1 MAPIDIQDVFPDLRP
16 INRAP
21 TTFLLYMCGLT
32 MYGSRDRD
40 EQTRTEV
47 TTHVL
52 VILMVPLLAL
62 GAYRVQHQPGGML
75 ILGRT
80 PISGLARAWNFL
92 VVITVA
98 VAIAAGSWHAHTQSP
113 EYTNG
118 QSLERARQSLTDNQ
132 PKAAIPI
139 LMHVARSN
147 TSHAKPARDELA
159 RCASSVA
166 TSDSA
171 PDLIRALLSAGDLVD
186 AKVLD
191 QSVSAAVA
199 RHITSQPRM
208 ALALL
213 DAYPSKRITGPLA
226 EQRAKVIGALHV
238 AEPQELRWANEL
250 AVTADQ
256 AGDSARCEE
265 LLTPFA
271 DRLKDEEGARILG
284 AIRVQQGRIQDAYRL
299 LKGYCQ
305 QRLPKLKTTEKNYNN
320 LVKSINDS
328 ALAALNN
335 GSADKS
341 WYRLYDLADETKKG
355 TMVDEWVLKR
365 MKSDQRLTAVEDEL
379 RALAT
384 VVPVALD
391 LGIIT
396 LQRAQELD
404 AGERQKELK
413 AAEEVFLSIRGIAG
427 ASDDFKLFFGQVCWW
442 LGRQEEGRK
451 EFDSMLETS
460 KRKPETLLMVANA
473 LRDLGAS
480 GEARALNEE
489 AYNSATTKELREL
502 AAMRRS
508 LCQTDAEDQV
518 TWLSRCDITNPYIA
532 TQLANA
538 RGTVAINKGDT
549 GNAVTFLRTAIDGY
563 RALPK
568 SAANLNNAALAAYDL
583 FDCTGERSVLD
594 QANSMMEEAVS
605 LQPGNAI
612 LQANLANRLFNSGV
626 MKVVGE
632 RIDQATL
639 GMSGEASLLDFCYN
653 DQTGRQ
659 ALHESFRTNDEIRRT
674 VTYLDRLQVI
684 FPRDAGTWSRAVWI
698 HTFNHD
704 AKALTALHERLMK
717 ADLDLSSMKRAY
729 EMYNAGERDAQ
740 SRSAAVSANE
750 RMQTAFAAPAL
761 TAAVARVQSAHN
773 AITLKTLGGKV
784 DCDGLVRLA
793 EEAVKLSANE
803 GTREAL
809 SIMLLVRASQRRA
822 DNDPA
827 FAALEQEHRRTVGGF
842 YLLIEELRR
851 VPALREDPDVRRG
864 VENLA
869 ALINDFPQDTALWAW
884 ALLDAVDHPL
894 AKTQAE
900 HLRGDA
906 IIAMRRQIGQRL
918 EPYSTTEALNAYWW
932 ARLRGDTAPAKAVE
946 PWRKRG
952 VKLPALP

>member
-1 MAPIDIQDVFPDLRP
+1 MAPSDIQDVFPDLRP
-16 INRAP
+16 ISRAP
-21 TTFLLYMCGLT
+21 TTFLLYLCGLT

-52 VILMVPLLAL
+52 VVMMVPLLAL
-62 GAYRVQHQPGGML
+62 GAYRVQHRPGGML

-80 PISGLARAWNFL
+80 AISGLARAWNFL
-92 VVITVA
+92 VVATLVLA
-98 VAIAAGSWHAHTQSP
+98 LAAGSWHAHTQSP
-113 EYTNG
+113 EYIAG
-118 QSLERARQSLTDNQ
+118 QSLERGRQALAANQ
-132 PKAAIPI
+132 PSSAIPS
-139 LMHVARSN
+139 LMQAARSN
-147 TSHAKPARDELA
+147 TIHAKSARDELS

-166 TSDSA
+166 TVESA
-171 PDLIRALLSAGDLVD
+171 PTLIRALLSAGDLVD
-186 AKVLD
+186 AKALD
-191 QSVSAAVA
+191 QGVSAAVA
-199 RHITSQPRM
+199 RHVTSQPRM

-213 DAYPSKRITGPLA
+213 DAYPSKRITGSLA
-226 EQRAKVIGALHV
+226 EQRDQVIGALHV

-250 AVTADQ
+250 AVTADH
-256 AGDSARCEE
+256 AGNSARCEE

-284 AIRVQQGRIQDAYRL
+284 AIRVQQGRIQDAHRL

-335 GSADKS
+335 GAADQS
-341 WYRLYDLADETKKG
+341 WYRLYDRADETKKG
-355 TMVDEWVLKR
+355 SMVDDWLVKR
-365 MKSDQRLTAVEDEL
+365 MKSDQRLTVVEDEL

-404 AGERQKELK
+404 AEERQKELK

-451 EFDSMLETS
+451 EFDSLLETS

-473 LRDLGAS
+473 LRELGAS

-489 AYNSATTKELREL
+489 AYGSAATKELREL

-508 LCQTDAEDQV
+508 LCQIDAEDQV
-518 TWLSRCDITNPYIA
+518 TWLSRCDITIPYIA
-532 TQLANA
+532 AQLANA
-538 RGTVAINKGDT
+538 RGTVAINKGDM

-583 FDCTGERSVLD
+583 FDCAGERSVLD
-594 QANSMMEEAVS
+594 QANTMMEEAVA

-612 LQANLANRLFNSGV
+612 LQANLANRLFVSGV
-626 MKVVGE
+626 MRVVGE
-632 RIDQATL
+632 RIDQAAL
-639 GMSGEASLLDFCYN
+639 GMSGESSLLDFCYN
-653 DQTGRQ
+653 DRAGRQ
-659 ALHESFRTNDEIRRT
+659 ALRESFRNNEEIRRT
-674 VTYLDRLQVI
+674 LTYLDRLQVI
-684 FPRDAGTWSRAVWI
+684 FPRDVSTWSRAMWI
-698 HTFNHD
+698 HSFTQD
-704 AKALTALHERLMK
+704 AKALKALHERLIK

-729 EMYNAGERDAQ
+729 DMYNAGERDAQ
-740 SRSAAVSANE
+740 SRSASISANE
-750 RMQTAFAAPAL
+750 RMQMAFVAPAL
-761 TAAVARVQSAHN
+761 TAAVARVQSAHT
-773 AITLKTLGGKV
+773 AITQKTLGGKI
-784 DCDGLVRLA
+784 DCDTMVRLA
-793 EEAVKLSANE
+793 EEAVMLSANH

-827 FAALEQEHRRTVGGF
+827 FAALEREHRRTVGGF

-851 VPALREDPDVRRG
+851 APALREDPDVRRG
-864 VENLA
+864 IENLA
-869 ALINDFPQDTALWAW
+869 ALINDFPQDTELWEW

-894 AKTQAE
+894 AKTQADQM
-900 HLRGDA
+900 RGDV
-906 IIAMRRQIGQRL
+906 IIATRRQIGQRL
-918 EPYSTTEALNAYWW
+918 EPYSTIEAMNAYWW
-932 ARLRGDTAPAKAVE
+932 ARICGESAPAKAAD
-946 PWRKRG
+946 PWRERG